1 MTKEQKEELVN
12 MDWRTIIKEER
23 KKPQTRIAG
32 GNPNDKPKGRKRGTI
47 MDMEED
53 RAERQELA
61 NATREDLMDKVM
73 DMIGSM
79 SEDALIDLLMT
90 SLGEVEVRDI
100 GIRKTKDLTMG
111 FPADN
116 SHKPSPASSDIPDVV
131 SLPPKRKGKKENI
144 PF

>member
-1 MTKEQKEELVN
+1 

-100 GIRKTKDLTMG
+100 GITNRRG
-111 FPADN
+111 
-116 SHKPSPASSDIPDVV
+116 
-131 SLPPKRKGKKENI
+131 
-144 PF
+144 